1 MTDAAPDQH
10 TSAPVADSN
19 RDELVERLKRENAAL
34 MQDKAQADARASAF
48 EAKERT
54 RVTAWQPDVKAF
66 LNDFVM
72 KECCADDAEAKADV
86 QAVVNWGEEYA
97 SKNDIA
103 SQTSLARVCAVASKG
118 VKRYRDD
125 ASQLP
130 GVKDSLANALKENEE
145 LKANAE
151 KLQREST
158 DDKKLLDERQEQLEK
173 LNARIAE
180 LGGEQQQFNFSN
192 AAAREVAP
200 PAEPA
205 AAIKPEASLTAVAAQ
220 ASKAAGNPTAV
231 DSLFSF
237 ISNSG
242 GGSLRMGASNTNH
255 ALLGNAG
262 EPDIASI
269 LRTGK
274 QSLF

>member
-10 TSAPVADSN
+10 TSAPVADTN

-72 KECCADDAEAKADV
+72 KECCAEDAEAKADV

-97 SKNDIA
+97 SKPDIA

-192 AAAREVAP
+192 AAAREITP

-205 AAIKPEASLTAVAAQ
+205 AAIKPEAGLTAVAAQ

>member
-1 MTDAAPDQH
+1 MTDSAPDQH
-10 TSAPVADSN
+10 ASAPGTDAN

-34 MQDKAQADARASAF
+34 MEQKAQADTRASAF

-54 RVTAWQPDVKAF
+54 RVAAWQPEVKHF

-72 KECCADDAEAKADV
+72 NECCADDAEAKADV

-97 SKNDIA
+97 SKADIA
-103 SQTSLARVCAVASKG
+103 SQTSLARVCAMASKG
-118 VKRYRDD
+118 VKRIRED
-125 ASQLP
+125 ASQLS
-130 GVKDSLANALKENEE
+130 GIQDSLANALKENEE

-158 DDKKLLDERQEQLEK
+158 DDKKLLDERQAQLEK

-205 AAIKPEASLTAVAAQ
+205 AAIKPEAGLTAVAAQ

-237 ISNSG
+237 ISSSG

-269 LRTGK
+269 LRSGK
-274 QSLF
+274 QSMF

>member
-1 MTDAAPDQH
+1 MTDSTPDAQNVAH
-10 TSAPVADSN
+10 TDTN
-19 RDELVERLKRENAAL
+19 RDELVERLKRENEAL
-34 MQDKAQADARASAF
+34 MKDKAQADARASAF

-54 RVTAWQPDVKAF
+54 RVAAWQPEVKHF
-66 LNDFVM
+66 LNDFVVN
-72 KECCADDAEAKADV
+72 ECCVDDAEARADV

-118 VKRYRDD
+118 VKRIRDD

-130 GVKDSLANALKENEE
+130 GIKDSLATALKENEE
-145 LKANAE
+145 LKATAE
-151 KLQREST
+151 KMQREST
-158 DDKKLLDERQEQLEK
+158 DDKKLLDERQAQLEK

-180 LGGEQQQFNFSN
+180 LGGEPQQFNFSN

-205 AAIKPEASLTAVAAQ
+205 VAIKPETGLTAVAAQ
-220 ASKAAGNPTAV
+220 ASKNAGNPTAV

-237 ISNSG
+237 ITNKG
-242 GGSLRMGASNTNH
+242 GGSLRMGASSTNH
-255 ALLGNAG
+255 ALLGSAG
-262 EPDIASI
+262 EPDIASL
-269 LRTGK
+269 LRVVRP
-274 QSLF
+274 

>member
-10 TSAPVADSN
+10 ASTPGADSN

-34 MQDKAQADARASAF
+34 MEQKAQADTRASAF

-54 RVTAWQPDVKAF
+54 RVAAWQPEVKHF
-66 LNDFVM
+66 LNEFVVN
-72 KECCADDAEAKADV
+72 ECCADDAEAKADV

-97 SKNDIA
+97 SKSDIA
-103 SQTSLARVCAVASKG
+103 SQTSLARVCAMASKG
-118 VKRYRDD
+118 VKRIRED
-125 ASQLP
+125 ASQLS
-130 GVKDSLANALKENEE
+130 GVQDSLANALKENEE
-145 LKANAE
+145 LKASAE
-151 KLQREST
+151 KMQREST
-158 DDKKLLDERQEQLEK
+158 DDKKLLDERQAQLEK

-180 LGGEQQQFNFSN
+180 LGGDRFNFSN

-200 PAEPA
+200 PAEPI
-205 AAIKPEASLTAVAAQ
+205 AAIKPEAGLTAVSAQ
-220 ASKAAGNPTAV
+220 ASKSAGNPTAD

-269 LRTGK
+269 LRSGK
-274 QSLF
+274 QYPF